1 MKSDSQISLLS
12 ITLEGFIVKKSLT
25 VMSALLMLSGVG
37 AGIPLSQ
44 VATPTQS
51 VQAAA
56 LNPAK
61 LANGTYRVSFNIFKT
76 GTKTASEAA
85 GYFNPE
91 AKVTVK
97 DQKAT
102 VTLTATAAAAN
113 YIDGLTLGKKEAKV
127 TKAATG
133 NTYTFSDVDLT
144 ADQALGFKLTVPMN
158 GKNVTMQQAATLAF
172 KTSTLKATTKPATTT
187 KKTTKAKAKTK
198 VKLTTKRVKNKAKK
212 VRGTTT
218 KGAKVTVKRGKT
230 TLGKV
235 TTKKKAYTVKLKKA
249 VKKSWKLKVTA
260 TKAGYKTVT
269 KTVTVK

>member
-1 MKSDSQISLLS
+1 M
-12 ITLEGFIVKKSLT
+12 KKSLT

-44 VATPTQS
+44 AVTPTQQ

-61 LANGTYRVSFNIFKT
+61 LANGTYTVSFNIFKT
-76 GTKTASEAA
+76 GTTTASEAA

-97 DQKAT
+97 DQQAT

-113 YIDGLTLGKKEAKV
+113 YIDGLTLGKQTAKV

-144 ADQALGFKLTVPMN
+144 ANQVLGFKLTVPMN
-158 GKNVTMQQAATLAF
+158 GKDVTMQESATLAF
-172 KTSTLKATTKPATTT
+172 KTGTLKATSKPATTT
-187 KKTTKAKAKTK
+187 KKTTKAKAK
-198 VKLTTKRVKNKAKK
+198 VKLSTKTVKNKAKK
-212 VRGTTT
+212 IHGTTT

-235 TTKKKAYTVKLKKA
+235 TTKKAAYTVKLKKA
-249 VKKSWKLKVTA
+249 VKKNWKLKVTA

-269 KTVTVK
+269 KTVIVK

>member
-1 MKSDSQISLLS
+1 M
-12 ITLEGFIVKKSLT
+12 KKSLT
-25 VMSALLMLSGVG
+25 VMSTLLMLSGVG

-44 VATPTQS
+44 VAIPTQR

-61 LANGTYRVSFNIFKT
+61 LANGTYSVSFNIFKT
-76 GTKTASEAA
+76 GTTTASEAA
-85 GYFNPE
+85 GYFNSE

-133 NTYTFSDVDLT
+133 NTYTFSDVDLQK
-144 ADQALGFKLTVPMN
+144 DQALDFKLTVPMN
-158 GKNVTMQQAATLAF
+158 GKDVIMQESATLAF
-172 KTSTLKATTKPATTT
+172 KTNTLKATSKTSTT
-187 KKTTKAKAKTK
+187 KTKTK
-198 VKLTTKRVKNKAKK
+198 VKLTTKAVKNQAKK
-212 VRGTTT
+212 VSGTTN

-235 TTKKKAYTVKLKKA
+235 TTKKQAYTVKLKKA

-269 KTVTVK
+269 ETVTVK